1 MEEGT
6 FVDSRLQGSKRGNFY
21 CNAMVLDLSRFFIFV
36 EVLDYMEDM
45 CLTIHIL
52 CLDTFWKLYI
62 KVLHLQNVV
71 DTLSKSVN
79 IVVRLRDSLKVLLRK
94 C

>member
-1 MEEGT
+1 
-6 FVDSRLQGSKRGNFY
+6 
-21 CNAMVLDLSRFFIFV
+21 
-36 EVLDYMEDM
+36 MEDM
-45 CLTIHIL
+45 CLTIYII

-79 IVVRLRDSLKVLLRK
+79 IVVRLRDSLKVLLQN